1 VKKSMMLLATVA
13 LLVALLA
20 SAGYAVRDTHVMKHW
35 HPMFVE
41 PALGYFGLSL
51 FGHDHTRHVHK
62 VENGA
67 FVRAPIT
74 SCWNYDFL
82 ERDCDGPDHYKA
94 FVADGGTRD
103 SMIGAYKGDPGSNS
117 PPRAQA
123 CAVNTNPYREYCVS
137 DYRDDG
143 ETVWLDTGRNLE
155 RHTLA
160 IGCPGP
166 RLEYPC
172 TSNDP

>member
-1 VKKSMMLLATVA
+1 VVERVVLLLVVA
-13 LLVALLA
+13 VTLLVA
-20 SAGYAVRDTHVMKHW
+20 AGYVAKATHTMKHW

-41 PALGYFGLSL
+41 PALGYFGLSF
-51 FGHDHTRHVHK
+51 FGHEHPVKD
-62 VENGA
+62 GA

-82 ERDCDGPDHYKA
+82 EADCDGPDHYKA
-94 FVADGGTRD
+94 FVADGNRPD
-103 SMIGAYKGDPGSNS
+103 SMIGAYLGDRGDPRTS
-117 PPRAQA
+117 PPRAKA
-123 CAVNTNPYREYCVS
+123 CGVSGERTYCVS
-137 DYRDDG
+137 DYSDDG
-143 ETVWLDTGRNLE
+143 KTVWLDTGRNLE
-155 RHTLA
+155 SHTLA

>member
-1 VKKSMMLLATVA
+1 MVMLACCG
-13 LLVALLA
+13 LLVVLLLA
-20 SAGYAVRDTHVMKHW
+20 SVGYAARNTHLMQHW

-41 PALGYFGLSL
+41 PALGYFGLSF
-51 FGHDHTRHVHK
+51 FGHEHDPREHK
-62 VENGA
+62 VEGGA
-67 FVRAPIT
+67 FLGAPIT

-94 FVADGGTRD
+94 FVADGSTRD
-103 SMIGAYKGDPGSNS
+103 SKIGAYKGDTTSNS
-117 PPRAQA
+117 PKHAKA
-123 CAVNTNPYREYCVS
+123 CAINTNPYRKYCVS
-137 DYRDDG
+137 DHLDDG
-143 ETVWLDTGRNLE
+143 ETDGETGRDLE

-172 TSNDP
+172 MSKDS